1 MLEEILAE
9 AKDGSEY
16 IEEQVF
22 EKEALQEFDA
32 SKIEFKDIKG
42 IIYNYLNLKY
52 KCPRSMCIS

>member
-22 EKEALQEFDA
+22 EKEAL
-32 SKIEFKDIKG
+32 
-42 IIYNYLNLKY
+42 
-52 KCPRSMCIS
+52 